1 MRPRPISIK
10 TKNGN
15 RQFET
20 IASAAK
26 AYRIHPV
33 NVLKRLGRGWS
44 PEQAVGLAP
53 PPPKPAHYR
62 SKPLTVQAGTHTRRF
77 ASIKEAA
84 AAYGIHHAAVRSRLA
99 LGWTKEQALGIA
111 SPPLKKLP
119 LNSKPIVVMHHGQ
132 QRRFK
137 SIAAAARAFNLR
149 PALVHK
155 RWRIWGWPLEEAL
168 GIRPHSRRFVGK
180 SKPVRFV
187 HKGKRYRYQ
196 SILEA
201 AEAHGANHG
210 TVLSRFTGLGWTI
223 QQSLGLSPPPGHSK
237 SCYGFIYLVTHRSTG
252 RQYVGQTLLAISE
265 RWEEHVRSAEE
276 VDPRGPYLRCAIR
289 KYGQR
294 AFRIEEI
301 DQTNSFHDANTKE
314 RKWIEKFGTLCPA
327 GFNMT
332 RGGGGTNLGRPIT
345 VRGVRHA
352 SIAEAARAHGL
363 PPGKVAIRLNEH
375 KWTVEQ
381 AFGLEPP
388 PSRSGAPIQ
397 CEVIIEGRKRVFP
410 SIKAASDAF
419 GKDYRIV
426 RSRIQA
432 CGWTI
437 EQSLDLLPPPQ
448 RKPPQ
453 GRTIRFKHGGRTF
466 EYPTLKA
473 AATEHGVDSGI
484 AGVRINKLG
493 WTYAQ
498 AFGVAPPPKQQPST
512 SRAIAFSYGGKSY
525 RYESIQAGA
534 KAHGLK
540 GPTVA
545 ARIRD
550 MGWTYAQSLGVAPPP
565 DLPRRPDCAVT
576 FNHGGK
582 RYKYNSLSH
591 AADEHALKRGTVT
604 FRLRSGYSIQQAL
617 GLSAPPTRGRWIP
630 KKF

>member
-15 RQFET
+15 RHFET
-20 IASAAK
+20 IAGAAK
-26 AYRIHPV
+26 AYRIDPV
-33 NVLKRLGRGWS
+33 IVLKRLGRGWS

-53 PPPKPAHYR
+53 PPPPKPAHYC
-62 SKPLTVQAGTHTRRF
+62 SKPLTVEAGTRTRHF

-111 SPPLKKLP
+111 LPPLKKLP
-119 LNSKPIVVMHHGQ
+119 SNSKPIVVKHDGQ

-137 SIAAAARAFNLR
+137 SIGAAARAFNLR

-155 RWRIWGWPLEEAL
+155 RWKSWGWPLEEAL

-265 RWEEHVRSAEE
+265 RWEEHVRSAEDA
-276 VDPRGPYLRCAIR
+276 DPRGPYLRCAIR

-301 DQTNSFHDANTKE
+301 DKTYSFHDANTKE

-345 VRGVRHA
+345 VRGVRYA

-363 PPGKVAIRLNEH
+363 LPSKVATRLNQH
-375 KWTVEQ
+375 DWTVEQ
-381 AFGLEPP
+381 AFGLETPP
-388 PSRSGAPIQ
+388 PRSGAPIQ
-397 CEVIIEGRKRVFP
+397 CEVTIKGKKRVFP
-410 SIKAASDAF
+410 SIKAVSDAL
-419 GKDYRIV
+419 GKDYGIV
-426 RSRIQA
+426 RSRMQA

-437 EQSLDLLPPPQ
+437 EQSLDLTPPPE
-448 RKPPQ
+448 RRLHQ
-453 GRTIRFKHGGRTF
+453 GRRIRFRYGGRTF
-466 EYPTLKA
+466 DYSSLKA
-473 AATEHGVDSGI
+473 AATENGVGPGI

-498 AFGVAPPPKQQPST
+498 ALGVAPPPMKRPNT
-512 SRAIAFSYGGKSY
+512 SREIAFSFRGKRY
-525 RYESIQAGA
+525 RYESIQEGA
-534 KAHGLK
+534 RSHGLK

-545 ARIRD
+545 ARIRE
-550 MGWTYAQSLGVAPPP
+550 MGWTYAQALGVAPPP
-565 DLPRRPDCAVT
+565 DLPRRPDCAVSFT
-576 FNHGGK
+576 HGGK
-582 RYKYNSLSH
+582 RYQYNSVTH
-591 AADEHALKRGTVT
+591 AAVRHALKPGAVT

-617 GLSAPPTRGRWIP
+617 GLSSPPSRRRWI
-630 KKF
+630 K